1 MASKPHRGA
10 PAALTSDIA
19 FLQESHA
26 WPGSEAIGKITAT
39 REIKTGTSAERGV
52 PAGALRC
59 DRARHQG
66 IENGLC
72 RVLDMTMN
80 EDQMRNR

>member
-1 MASKPHRGA
+1 M
-10 PAALTSDIA
+10 
-19 FLQESHA
+19 
-26 WPGSEAIGKITAT
+26 PGRARRQSARMAT